1 MEVIV
6 MKKSIAL
13 ICALV
18 LLAGC
23 LTACGNSENGGSNAG
38 ADSIIGT
45 WEYVDGG
52 FTYEFKADGTGV
64 YGFGNLGGMNF
75 TYATQDGI
83 LSIQYE
89 GNAEPTDLE
98 YILDGDTLNIKDS
111 FGSDTIYKR
120 K

>member
-1 MEVIV
+1 

-23 LTACGNSENGGSNAG
+23 LAACGNSENAG
-38 ADSIIGT
+38 ADSVIGT
-45 WEYVDGG
+45 WEYENGG
-52 FTYEFKADGTGV
+52 FTYDFKADGTGV
-64 YGFGNLGGMNF
+64 YSFGDLGGMNF
-75 TYATQDGI
+75 TYATADGI

-89 GNAEPTDLE
+89 GNTEPTDLE